1 MQQHT
6 SPPAGASFTP
16 PSASAK
22 GSLSVTE
29 EQLVARLSRLMKMNL
44 QTLCYQDAIFYA
56 DKLLH
61 LSLTRGGGE
70 SFIKAVYDLA
80 HCYLMNK
87 ENLRCVQLIEKYEM
101 AFHSE

>member
-1 MQQHT
+1 
-6 SPPAGASFTP
+6 
-16 PSASAK
+16 
-22 GSLSVTE
+22 
-29 EQLVARLSRLMKMNL
+29 MKLNL
-44 QTLCYQDAIFYA
+44 QNLCYQDAIFYA

-61 LSLTRGGGE
+61 LSMNRGGG
-70 SFIKAVYDLA
+70 SNGSADHFIRAVYDLA